1 MRLALHASL
10 SARLN
15 ATAIWN
21 TSQWLGLIS
30 YQGTHTG
37 CAAVARSAMAIIGLK
52 TPIGA
57 VVIPTLTTVVWWFDA
72 FALSVDR
79 IVRTMSLRAL
89 LALVSLAVAVAIGIT
104 AGDRMLGATLKTG
117 GAASLRS

>member
-21 TSQWLGLIS
+21 ISQWLGLIS
-30 YQGTHTG
+30 CQGTHTG
-37 CAAVARSAMAIIGLK
+37 CAAVASSAMTINGLK
-52 TPIGA
+52 TPIRA
-57 VVIPTLTTVVWWFDA
+57 VVIPTLTPVVWWFDA
-72 FALSVDR
+72 STLSVDR
-79 IVRTMSLRAL
+79 IVRTMSLRAI
-89 LALVSLAVAVAIGIT
+89 LALVSLAVTVAIGIT

-117 GAASLRS
+117 GATGLRS